1 MSRKSW
7 ANPMRKRSGYK
18 KYDFKI
24 DDREYILEV
33 PDGVTTQ
40 IVQNHTKDKRE
51 LYEKIASLAI
61 EKGYEVDKDTPPMP
75 LVNKEKY
82 ADLIRDAKIAL
93 GEGWKQK
100 EKIYIKNIGDIVA
113 APYASIFPNNT
124 EATVRKKRVC
134 RKKSGPPAAG
144 DDPDED
150 CDDDDED
157 DENPGKMPA
166 PSAPPAPAAAS
177 SSSAMPMR
185 TPADNPYRTQYT
197 DSMGRVSV
205 TYIANDPKYKEI
217 YAIDQHFNKVYFY
230 KDERKSNRDPLN
242 HRPTQIGY
250 IEGPGLPK
258 SGERMSYMQ
267 AVSGETQKELPIPTG
282 NGTSVYGGIFI
293 YLLKP
298 ANKLVLL
305 EDVIQEMKDEK
316 ERKEQAEYQA
326 WFDTLT
332 LTTYNDKPIYY
343 EPYSKE
349 TGTYQLYSN
358 AIEEGVYKNVGDY
371 YPDSQYNPVFDEKN
385 KRNFGIQLDYGYYDS
400 ESDESESEKSSSDKE
415 DAYDPRDDYYDAH
428 DDIPHMLSF
437 ATAADDGSV
446 AIANAVAVDI
456 PDAVA
461 VAAPISSEPPP
472 LSLPDGWKVRWSK
485 SSNQWTFV
493 NLATGMQH
501 LNPPGKSREWRAYVS
516 RTHNR
521 WYYKNSANPSEHEWK
536 GGKQSKKKGTKRRS
550 NKKKTNS
557 KKTQKSKGSK
567 KATKTKKSR
576 KGKNTK
582 VVKITL
588 RKVGKKNVRHPYTLN
603 ATSKKRHMAI
613 AEGVNKEA
621 KKTNRTR
628 KQAAV
633 AKKARLNVLRMYRK
647 NNNSKHCNI
656 ITRDMKYMDTKYDLG
671 KTVNICKK

>member
-1 MSRKSW
+1 
-7 ANPMRKRSGYK
+7 
-18 KYDFKI
+18 
-24 DDREYILEV
+24 
-33 PDGVTTQ
+33 
-40 IVQNHTKDKRE
+40 
-51 LYEKIASLAI
+51 
-61 EKGYEVDKDTPPMP
+61 
-75 LVNKEKY
+75 
-82 ADLIRDAKIAL
+82 
-93 GEGWKQK
+93 
-100 EKIYIKNIGDIVA
+100 
-113 APYASIFPNNT
+113 
-124 EATVRKKRVC
+124 
-134 RKKSGPPAAG
+134 
-144 DDPDED
+144 
-150 CDDDDED
+150 
-157 DENPGKMPA
+157 
-166 PSAPPAPAAAS
+166 
-177 SSSAMPMR
+177 
-185 TPADNPYRTQYT
+185 
-197 DSMGRVSV
+197 MGRVSV

-217 YAIDQHFNKVYFY
+217 YAIDQYFNKVYFY

-250 IEGPGLPK
+250 IEGPGLPA
-258 SGERMSYMQ
+258 SGEEMSYMK
-267 AVSGETQKELPIPTG
+267 AVSGETQRELPIPTG
-282 NGTSVYGGIFI
+282 YGTSVYGGIFI

-371 YPDSQYNPVFDEKN
+371 YPDSNYNPVFDEKN

-400 ESDESESEKSSSDKE
+400 ESDESESEKSSSGKE

-428 DDIPHMLSF
+428 DDIPHMLS
-437 ATAADDGSV
+437 TAPA
-446 AIANAVAVDI
+446 AAPAA
-456 PDAVA
+456 P
-461 VAAPISSEPPP
+461 AAPIPSEPTHPP
-472 LSLPDGWKVRWSK
+472 LSLPDGWRVRWSK
-485 SSNQWTFV
+485 SGNQWTFV
-493 NLATGMQH
+493 DPATGMQH
-501 LNPPGKSREWRAYVS
+501 LNPPGKSSKWRAYVS

-536 GGKQSKKKGTKRRS
+536 GGKRSKKKGTKRRS
-550 NKKKTNS
+550 NKKKTNG
-557 KKTQKSKGSK
+557 K
-567 KATKTKKSR
+567 KTKKSR
-576 KGKNTK
+576 SSKKTKKSRRGKNTK

-588 RKVGKKNVRHPYTLN
+588 RKVGKKNVRHHYTLD

-647 NNNSKHCNI
+647 NNNSKHCNV
-656 ITRDMKYMDTKYDLG
+656 ITRDMEYMDRKYDLG

>member
-93 GEGWKQK
+93 GEGWKK
-100 EKIYIKNIGDIVA
+100 NEKIYIKNIGDIVA

-166 PSAPPAPAAAS
+166 PSAPPAPAAALS
-177 SSSAMPMR
+177 TSAMPMR
-185 TPADNPYRTQYT
+185 TPADNPYRTRYT
-197 DSMGRVSV
+197 DSMGRVGV
-205 TYIANDPKYKEI
+205 TYIANDPKYKDI
-217 YAIDQHFNKVYFY
+217 YAIDQYFNKVYFY

-250 IEGPGLPK
+250 IEGPGLPA
-258 SGERMSYMQ
+258 SGEEMSYMK
-267 AVSGETQKELPIPTG
+267 AVSGETQRELPIPTG
-282 NGTSVYGGIFI
+282 DGTSVYGGIFI

-298 ANKLVLL
+298 ANKLVIM
-305 EDVIQEMKDEK
+305 EDAIKEMEDEK
-316 ERKEQAEYQA
+316 ERKEQEEYQA

-343 EPYSKE
+343 EPYNKE
-349 TGTYQLYSN
+349 SGTYALYSN

-371 YPDSQYNPVFDEKN
+371 YPDSNYEPVFDEKN

-400 ESDESESEKSSSDKE
+400 ESDESESEKSSSGKE

-428 DDIPHMLSF
+428 DDIPHMLS
-437 ATAADDGSV
+437 TAPA
-446 AIANAVAVDI
+446 A
-456 PDAVA
+456 P
-461 VAAPISSEPPP
+461 AAPIPSEPTHPP
-472 LSLPDGWKVRWSK
+472 LSLPDGWRVRWSK
-485 SSNQWTFV
+485 SGNQWTFV
-493 NLATGMQH
+493 DPATGMQH
-501 LNPPGKSREWRAYVS
+501 LNPPGKSSKWRAYVS

-536 GGKQSKKKGTKRRS
+536 GGKRSKKKGTKRRS
-550 NKKKTNS
+550 NKKKTNG
-557 KKTQKSKGSK
+557 K
-567 KATKTKKSR
+567 KTKKSR
-576 KGKNTK
+576 SSKKTKKSRRGKNTK

-588 RKVGKKNVRHPYTLN
+588 RKVGKKNVRHHYTLD

-647 NNNSKHCNI
+647 NNNSKHCNV
-656 ITRDMKYMDTKYDLG
+656 ITRDMEYMDRKYDLG

>member
-1 MSRKSW
+1 MPPKNW

-93 GEGWKQK
+93 GEGWKK
-100 EKIYIKNIGDIVA
+100 NEKIYIKNIGDIVA

-150 CDDDDED
+150 CDDDND

-166 PSAPPAPAAAS
+166 PSAPPAPSTSS

-205 TYIANDPKYKEI
+205 TYIANDPKYKDI
-217 YAIDQHFNKVYFY
+217 YAIDQYFNKVYFY

-250 IEGPGLPK
+250 IEGPGLPA
-258 SGERMSYMQ
+258 SGEKMSYMK
-267 AVSGETQKELPIPTG
+267 AVSGETQRELPIPTG

-298 ANKLVLL
+298 ANKLVIM
-305 EDVIQEMKDEK
+305 EDAIKEMEDEK
-316 ERKEQAEYQA
+316 ERGKR
-326 WFDTLT
+326 
-332 LTTYNDKPIYY
+332 
-343 EPYSKE
+343 
-349 TGTYQLYSN
+349 TG
-358 AIEEGVYKNVGDY
+358 
-371 YPDSQYNPVFDEKN
+371 
-385 KRNFGIQLDYGYYDS
+385 R
-400 ESDESESEKSSSDKE
+400 
-415 DAYDPRDDYYDAH
+415 
-428 DDIPHMLSF
+428 
-437 ATAADDGSV
+437 
-446 AIANAVAVDI
+446 
-456 PDAVA
+456 
-461 VAAPISSEPPP
+461 ISS
-472 LSLPDGWKVRWSK
+472 
-485 SSNQWTFV
+485 
-493 NLATGMQH
+493 
-501 LNPPGKSREWRAYVS
+501 
-516 RTHNR
+516 
-521 WYYKNSANPSEHEWK
+521 
-536 GGKQSKKKGTKRRS
+536 
-550 NKKKTNS
+550 
-557 KKTQKSKGSK
+557 
-567 KATKTKKSR
+567 
-576 KGKNTK
+576 
-582 VVKITL
+582 VV
-588 RKVGKKNVRHPYTLN
+588 
-603 ATSKKRHMAI
+603 
-613 AEGVNKEA
+613 
-621 KKTNRTR
+621 
-628 KQAAV
+628 
-633 AKKARLNVLRMYRK
+633 
-647 NNNSKHCNI
+647 
-656 ITRDMKYMDTKYDLG
+656 
-671 KTVNICKK
+671 

>member
-1 MSRKSW
+1 MPPKSW
-7 ANPMRKRSGYK
+7 ANPMRKRSGYE

-24 DDREYILEV
+24 DDREYMFEV

-40 IVQNHTKDKRE
+40 IIQKHTRKKRE

-100 EKIYIKNIGDIVA
+100 EKIYIKNIDDIVA
-113 APYASIFPNNT
+113 APYASIFPINT

-166 PSAPPAPAAAS
+166 PAPAAAP

-258 SGERMSYMQ
+258 SGEEMSYMK

-282 NGTSVYGGIFI
+282 HGTSVYGGIFI

-371 YPDSQYNPVFDEKN
+371 YPDSNNNPVFDEKN

-415 DAYDPRDDYYDAH
+415 DHDYYDPH
-428 DDIPHMLSF
+428 DDIPRFHPSEMVSTTAPTEPVAPAP
-437 ATAADDGSV
+437 ATA
-446 AIANAVAVDI
+446 
-456 PDAVA
+456 PPP
-461 VAAPISSEPPP
+461 APAPAPSEPKHPP
-472 LSLPDGWKVRWSK
+472 LSLPDGWRVRWSK

-493 NLATGMQH
+493 DPATGMQH

-516 RTHNR
+516 RTHNK

-550 NKKKTNS
+550 NKKKTNG
-557 KKTQKSKGSK
+557 KKTKKSRSSK
-567 KATKTKKSR
+567 KTKKSR

-588 RKVGKKNVRHPYTLN
+588 RKVGKKNVRHHYTLD

-656 ITRDMKYMDTKYDLG
+656 ITRDMEYMDRKYDLG

>member
-1 MSRKSW
+1 MPPKSW

-18 KYDFKI
+18 QYDFKI

-33 PDGVTTQ
+33 PDGETTQ

-61 EKGYEVDKDTPPMP
+61 EKGYKVDKDTPPMP
-75 LVNKEKY
+75 LVEKEKY

-93 GEGWKQK
+93 GEGWAQN
-100 EKIYIKNIGDIVA
+100 EKIYIKNVGDIVA
-113 APYASIFPNNT
+113 APYASIFPNNK

-150 CDDDDED
+150 CDDDDVD

-166 PSAPPAPAAAS
+166 PSAPPAPSTSS

-205 TYIANDPKYKEI
+205 TYIKNDKEI
-217 YAIDQHFNKVYFY
+217 YAIDQYFNKVYFY

-250 IEGPGLPK
+250 IEGPGLPA
-258 SGERMSYMQ
+258 SGEEMSYMK
-267 AVSGETQKELPIPTG
+267 AVSGETQRELPIPTG
-282 NGTSVYGGIFI
+282 DGTSVYGGIFI

-343 EPYSKE
+343 EPYNKE

-428 DDIPHMLSF
+428 DDIPRFHPSEMVS
-437 ATAADDGSV
+437 TAAPAEPV
-446 AIANAVAVDI
+446 A
-456 PDAVA
+456 P
-461 VAAPISSEPPP
+461 APSQPEHPP

-485 SSNQWTFV
+485 SGNQWTFV
-493 NLATGMQH
+493 DPATGMQQPW
-501 LNPPGKSREWRAYVS
+501 PPGKSREWRAYVS
-516 RTHNR
+516 KTHNR

-550 NKKKTNS
+550 NKKKTNG
-557 KKTQKSKGSK
+557 KKTKKSRSSK
-567 KATKTKKSR
+567 KTKKSR

-588 RKVGKKNVRHPYTLN
+588 RKVGKKNVRHHYTLD

-647 NNNSKHCNI
+647 NNNSKHCNV
-656 ITRDMKYMDTKYDLG
+656 ITRDMEYMDRKYDLG

>member
-1 MSRKSW
+1 
-7 ANPMRKRSGYK
+7 MRKRSGYK

-33 PDGVTTQ
+33 PDGVTTH
-40 IVQNHTKDKRE
+40 IVQTHTKEKRK

-93 GEGWKQK
+93 GEGWKK
-100 EKIYIKNIGDIVA
+100 NEKIYIKNIGDIVA

-166 PSAPPAPAAAS
+166 PSAPPAPAAAP

-250 IEGPGLPK
+250 IEGPDLPA

-400 ESDESESEKSSSDKE
+400 ESDESESEKSSSDNG
-415 DAYDPRDDYYDAH
+415 DHDYYDPH
-428 DDIPHMLSF
+428 DDIPRFHPSELVSTTTAPAEPVAPAP
-437 ATAADDGSV
+437 ATA
-446 AIANAVAVDI
+446 
-456 PDAVA
+456 P
-461 VAAPISSEPPP
+461 AAPEHTP
-472 LSLPDGWKVRWSK
+472 LSLPDGWTVRWSK
-485 SSNQWTFV
+485 SGNQWTFV
-493 NLATGMQH
+493 DPATGMQH
-501 LNPPGKSREWRAYVS
+501 PNPPGKSREWRAYVS

-521 WYYKNSANPSEHEWK
+521 WYYKNKKGEHEWK
-536 GGKQSKKKGTKRRS
+536 GGNKSKKKGTKRRS
-550 NKKKTNS
+550 NNKKTNR
-557 KKTQKSKGSK
+557 KKTQKSTGPK
-567 KATKTKKSR
+567 KAKKTKKTKKSR

-588 RKVGKKNVRHPYTLN
+588 RKMGKKN
-603 ATSKKRHMAI
+603 
-613 AEGVNKEA
+613 
-621 KKTNRTR
+621 
-628 KQAAV
+628 
-633 AKKARLNVLRMYRK
+633 
-647 NNNSKHCNI
+647 
-656 ITRDMKYMDTKYDLG
+656 
-671 KTVNICKK
+671 